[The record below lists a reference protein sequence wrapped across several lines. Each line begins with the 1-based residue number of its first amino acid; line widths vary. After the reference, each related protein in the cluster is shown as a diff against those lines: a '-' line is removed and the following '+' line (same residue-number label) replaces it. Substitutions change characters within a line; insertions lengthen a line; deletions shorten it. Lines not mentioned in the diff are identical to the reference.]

1 LDPVAAAQSASAF
14 LEGYRRAMTRTRS
27 AALLADWPRRDRTV
41 TLTDVVESATEHAQG
56 LAPRLAGIGERL
68 DLKV

>member
-1 LDPVAAAQSASAF
+1 LDPVAATASASAF

-27 AALLADWPRRDRTV
+27 AAALQDWQRREGKA
-41 TLTDVVESATEHAQG
+41 TLTDIVESATEHAQG
-56 LAPRLAGIGERL
+56 LAPRIAGVGERL